1 MKLDPLVKPRSVA
14 IVGATDR
21 GGPGRAVMESLG
33 AIGFTGPVYPVNPN
47 YPTVLNVKCYPS
59 LMELPE
65 APDMVVFSIRNP
77 LIPEQMRLAVKRGA
91 RAAVIYDSGFAELG
105 GDGAKLQDEITGLA
119 REAGMP
125 VCGPNCMGILNPPA
139 RVTTYKQNV
148 LDPAALVGN
157 VGIISQSGSVCIA
170 LLSDL
175 RRFGVSLSVSAG
187 NEAVTRTVDYLD
199 YLIHDPNT
207 KVIATFTET
216 VREPERYVAALDRA
230 ADAGKPVVVIKVGRT
245 ERTQRAITSHT
256 GGLAGSSRVFSEL
269 LRAHRAIEVND
280 LDEMTEVLAV
290 CQGQRWPRG
299 RGISVITG
307 SGGLAE
313 LILDNATAAGLDLP
327 PLTAGER
334 AEAER
339 VIGRITGDGN
349 PFDAWGNGN
358 YAVNIPH
365 ALSVADSSERIH
377 SILYC
382 ADASN
387 DPVIGSPSRVFENVN
402 MLAKAASASEKPYYL
417 MSTRSGVMN
426 RKQIDGMRDAGLVV
440 VGGTRQGLGA
450 LDRMGRW
457 AVGLK
462 PLRAGIAPPGA
473 QLGDELKN
481 GRRTI
486 NEHDAKRLL
495 AAYGIPVTREQR
507 VTTVTDAAAAARA
520 LGYPV
525 VLKVVSDAIAHKT
538 ELGLVAV
545 NLKSDDELNRAY
557 AQLAERLEKL
567 EPRPADAAFLVQ
579 EFVAGGV
586 EVFAGVSRDP
596 DFGLSLAFGMGGIA
610 IEVTRDFALRMLPL
624 RDGDAEAM
632 IAETRGAALLGAVR
646 GGNAGD
652 VKSLAACLYALGDFA
667 WHNADTIAEIDLN
680 PIKVLPTGSVVVD
693 ALIVAS
699 TKANRQAATG
709 AISQTCVTGSGSA
722 SSAIS

>member
-1 MKLDPLVKPRSVA
+1 MQKLDPLVKPRSVA

-33 AIGFTGPVYPVNPN
+33 AIGFTGPIYPVNPK
-47 YPTVLNVKCYPS
+47 YKTVLNVTCYPS
-59 LMELPE
+59 LTELPE
-65 APDMVVFSIRNP
+65 APDIVVFSIRNP
-77 LIPEQMRLAVKRGA
+77 LIPEQMRLAVQRGA

-105 GDGAKLQDEITGLA
+105 GDGARLQDEIAGLA

-139 RVTTYKQNV
+139 RVTTYKQNIM
-148 LDPAALVGN
+148 DPAAIAGN
-157 VGIISQSGSVCIA
+157 VGIVSQSGSVCIA

-199 YLIHDPNT
+199 YLIDDPST

-230 ADAGKPVVVIKVGRT
+230 ADAGKPVVVIKVGRS

-290 CQGQRWPRG
+290 CQGKRWPRG

-307 SGGLAE
+307 SGGLSE
-313 LILDNATAAGLDLP
+313 LILDNATTLGLDLP
-327 PLTAGER
+327 PLSAAER

-349 PFDAWGNGN
+349 PFDAWGNGD
-358 YAVNIPH
+358 YATNLPH
-365 ALSVADSSERIH
+365 AMSVVDKSERID
-377 SILYC
+377 SICYC
-382 ADASN
+382 SDTSN
-387 DPVIGSPSRVFENVN
+387 DPVIGHPGRVLENVA
-402 MLAKAASASEKPYYL
+402 MLTTAAGKSEKPYYL
-417 MSTRSGVMN
+417 LSTRAGVMN
-426 RKQIDGMRDAGLVV
+426 RRQVDAMREAGLVV
-440 VGGTRQGLGA
+440 IGGTRQGLAA

-457 AVGLK
+457 AAAPKL
-462 PLRAGIAPPGA
+462 LRQATAKSALVDGQFA
-473 QLGDELKN
+473 

-486 NEHDAKRLL
+486 NEFDAKRLL
-495 AAYGIPVTREQR
+495 AGCGIPVARELR
-507 VTTVTDAAAAARA
+507 VAIPDEAAQAAQK

-545 NLKSDDELNRAY
+545 NLKNADELA
-557 AQLAERLEKL
+557 AAFARLTKIVATFD
-567 EPRPADAAFLVQ
+567 PYPDDVAFLVQ
-579 EFVAGGV
+579 EFVADGV

-610 IEVTRDFALRMLPL
+610 IEALKDFALRMLPL

-632 IAETRGAALLGAVR
+632 IAETRGAALLGPLR
-646 GGNAGD
+646 GREAAD
-652 VKSLAACLYALGDFA
+652 SESLAACLYALGDFA
-667 WHNADTIAEIDLN
+667 WSNAARIAEIDLN
-680 PIKVLPTGSVVVD
+680 PIKVLPGRRGCVVVD
-693 ALIVAS
+693 ALIV
-699 TKANRQAATG
+699 TRPGAAP
-709 AISQTCVTGSGSA
+709 
-722 SSAIS
+722 

>member
-33 AIGFTGPVYPVNPN
+33 AIGFTGAIYPVNPN

-77 LIPEQMRLAVKRGA
+77 LIPEQMRLAVRRGA

-105 GDGAKLQDEITGLA
+105 GDGAKLQDEIAGLA
-119 REAGMP
+119 RESGMA

-139 RVTTYKQNV
+139 RVTTYKQNIIN
-148 LDPAALVGN
+148 PAAIVGN
-157 VGIISQSGSVCIA
+157 VGVVSQSGSVCIA

-175 RRFGVSLSVSAG
+175 RRFGISLSVSAG

-199 YLIHDPNT
+199 YLIDDPNT
-207 KVIATFTET
+207 KAIATFTET
-216 VREPERYVAALDRA
+216 VREPERYVEALDRA

-290 CQGQRWPRG
+290 CQGKRWPRG
-299 RGISVITG
+299 RGISVVTG
-307 SGGLAE
+307 SGGLSE
-313 LILDNATAAGLDLP
+313 LILDNATACGLDLP
-327 PLTAGER
+327 PLSTEER

-365 ALSVADSSERIH
+365 ALSVAANSPRIH
-377 SILYC
+377 SVLYC
-382 ADASN
+382 ADTSN
-387 DPVIGSPSRVFENVN
+387 DPVIGSPARVFENVD
-402 MLAKAASASEKPYYL
+402 MLAKAAGASDKPHYL
-417 MSTRSGVMN
+417 LSTRSGVMN
-426 RKQIDGMRDAGLVV
+426 RKQIEGMRDAGLVV
-440 VGGTRQGLGA
+440 VGGTRAGLGA
-450 LDRMGRW
+450 LDRIGRW
-457 AVGLK
+457 SAGLSK
-462 PLRAGIAPPGA
+462 VRVSAAAPPKIR
-473 QLGDELKN
+473 LTDELKG

-507 VTTVTDAAAAARA
+507 VSTAAEAVAAART

-525 VLKVVSDAIAHKT
+525 VLKALSDDIAHKT

-545 NLKSDDELNRAY
+545 NLKDEAELARAH
-557 AQLAERLEKL
+557 AQLSELLAKMDS
-567 EPRPADAAFLVQ
+567 RPADAAFLVQ
-579 EFVAGGV
+579 EFVAGGL

-596 DFGLSLAFGMGGIA
+596 DFGLTLAFGLGGVA
-610 IEVTRDFALRMLPL
+610 IEVIRDFALRMLPL

-632 IAETRGAALLGAVR
+632 IAETRGAALLGAHRR
-646 GGNAGD
+646 GEAAD
-652 VKSLAACLYALGDFA
+652 VKSLAALLYTLGDFA
-667 WHNADTIAEIDLN
+667 WHNAQIIAEIDLN
-680 PIKVLPTGSVVVD
+680 PIKVHARGSIVVD
-693 ALIVAS
+693 ALIVAQPP
-699 TKANRQAATG
+699 K
-709 AISQTCVTGSGSA
+709 
-722 SSAIS
+722 

>member
-33 AIGFTGPVYPVNPN
+33 AIGFTGAIYPVNPN

-77 LIPEQMRLAVKRGA
+77 LIPEQMRLAVRRGA

-105 GDGAKLQDEITGLA
+105 GDGAKLQDEIAGLA
-119 REAGMP
+119 RESGMA

-139 RVTTYKQNV
+139 RVTTYKQNIIN
-148 LDPAALVGN
+148 PAAIVGN
-157 VGIISQSGSVCIA
+157 VGVVSQSGSVCIA

-175 RRFGVSLSVSAG
+175 RRFGISLSVSAG

-199 YLIHDPNT
+199 YLIEDPNT
-207 KVIATFTET
+207 KAIATFTET

-290 CQGQRWPRG
+290 CQGKRWPRG
-299 RGISVITG
+299 RGISVVTG
-307 SGGLAE
+307 SGGLSE
-313 LILDNATAAGLDLP
+313 LILDNATACGLDLP
-327 PLTAGER
+327 PLSTEER

-365 ALSVADSSERIH
+365 ALSVAANSPRIH
-377 SILYC
+377 SVLYC
-382 ADASN
+382 ADTSN
-387 DPVIGSPSRVFENVN
+387 DPVIGSPARVFENVD
-402 MLAKAASASEKPYYL
+402 MLAKAAGASDKPHYL
-417 MSTRSGVMN
+417 LSTRSGVMN
-426 RKQIDGMRDAGLVV
+426 RKQIEGMRDAGLVV
-440 VGGTRQGLGA
+440 VGGTRAGLGA
-450 LDRMGRW
+450 LDRIGRW
-457 AVGLK
+457 SAGLSK
-462 PLRAGIAPPGA
+462 VRVSAAARPKIRLT
-473 QLGDELKN
+473 DELKG

-507 VTTVTDAAAAARA
+507 VSTAAEAVAAART

-525 VLKVVSDAIAHKT
+525 VLKALSDDIAHKT

-545 NLKSDDELNRAY
+545 NLKDEAELARAH
-557 AQLAERLEKL
+557 AQLSELLAKMES
-567 EPRPADAAFLVQ
+567 RPADAAFLVQ
-579 EFVAGGV
+579 EFVAGGL

-596 DFGLSLAFGMGGIA
+596 DFGLTLAFGLGGVA
-610 IEVTRDFALRMLPL
+610 IEVIRDFALRMLPL

-632 IAETRGAALLGAVR
+632 IAETRGAALLGAHRR
-646 GGNAGD
+646 GEAAD
-652 VKSLAACLYALGDFA
+652 VKSLAALLYTLGDFA
-667 WHNADTIAEIDLN
+667 WHNAQIIAEIDLN
-680 PIKVLPTGSVVVD
+680 PIKVHARDSIVVD
-693 ALIVAS
+693 ALIVAQPP
-699 TKANRQAATG
+699 K
-709 AISQTCVTGSGSA
+709 
-722 SSAIS
+722 

>member
-1 MKLDPLVKPRSVA
+1 MMLDPLVKPRSVA

-33 AIGFTGPVYPVNPN
+33 AIGFTGAIYPVNPN

-77 LIPEQMRLAVKRGA
+77 LIPEQMRLAVRRGA

-105 GDGAKLQDEITGLA
+105 GDGAKLQDEIAGLA
-119 REAGMP
+119 RESGMA

-139 RVTTYKQNV
+139 RVTTYKQNIIN
-148 LDPAALVGN
+148 PAAIVGN
-157 VGIISQSGSVCIA
+157 VGVVSQSGSVCIA

-175 RRFGVSLSVSAG
+175 RRFGISLSVSAG

-199 YLIHDPNT
+199 YLIDDPNT
-207 KVIATFTET
+207 KAIATFTET
-216 VREPERYVAALDRA
+216 VREPERYVEALDRA

-290 CQGQRWPRG
+290 CQGKRWPRD
-299 RGISVITG
+299 RGISVVTG
-307 SGGLAE
+307 SGGLSE
-313 LILDNATAAGLDLP
+313 LILDNATACGLDLP
-327 PLTAGER
+327 PLSTEER

-365 ALSVADSSERIH
+365 ALSVAANSPRIH
-377 SILYC
+377 SVLYC
-382 ADASN
+382 ADTSN
-387 DPVIGSPSRVFENVN
+387 DPVIGSPARVFENVD
-402 MLAKAASASEKPYYL
+402 MLAKAAGASDKPHYL
-417 MSTRSGVMN
+417 LSTRSGVMN
-426 RKQIDGMRDAGLVV
+426 RKQIEGMRDAGLVV
-440 VGGTRQGLGA
+440 VGGTRAGLGA
-450 LDRMGRW
+450 LDRIGRW
-457 AVGLK
+457 SAGLSK
-462 PLRAGIAPPGA
+462 VRVSAAAPPKIR
-473 QLGDELKN
+473 LTDELKG

-507 VTTVTDAAAAARA
+507 VSTAAEAVAAART

-525 VLKVVSDAIAHKT
+525 VLKALSDDIAHKT

-545 NLKSDDELNRAY
+545 NLKDEAELARAH
-557 AQLAERLEKL
+557 AQLSELLAKMDS
-567 EPRPADAAFLVQ
+567 RPADAAFLVQ
-579 EFVAGGV
+579 EFVAGGL

-596 DFGLSLAFGMGGIA
+596 DFGLTLAFGLGGVA
-610 IEVTRDFALRMLPL
+610 IEVIRDFALRMLPL

-632 IAETRGAALLGAVR
+632 IAETRGAALLGAHRR
-646 GGNAGD
+646 GEAAD
-652 VKSLAACLYALGDFA
+652 VKSLAALLYALGDFA
-667 WHNADTIAEIDLN
+667 WHNAQIIAEIDLN
-680 PIKVLPTGSVVVD
+680 PIKVHARGSIVVD
-693 ALIVAS
+693 ALIVAQPP
-699 TKANRQAATG
+699 K
-709 AISQTCVTGSGSA
+709 
-722 SSAIS
+722 